1 MPPTRDRHKFCK
13 WTPADGSA
21 VYSGFLKGQLT
32 VKMKE
37 NIVILIFERVGTDKV
52 LKGGAATID

>member
-1 MPPTRDRHKFCK
+1 M
-13 WTPADGSA
+13 
-21 VYSGFLKGQLT
+21 YSGFLKGQLT

-37 NIVILIFERVGTDKV
+37 NIVILIFVRVGADKV